1 MAQNRS
7 PEATE

>member
-7 PEATE
+7 S